1 MIKKKTSSEK
11 KMQNHFQVSMILP
24 KKTAVVGLEFGRTN
38 LDKTFIF
45 VNKRPVEIKEVEKLL
60 KKVTQNILF
69 KNMISL
75 HTLGIIDIQHHI
87 WKDICI
93 IYYYYNN
100 MIRTNISN
108 KYQSQHKL
116 KLFKIWIFKI
126 TRIIQGW
133 GAA

>member
-75 HTLGIIDIQHHI
+75 HTLGIIDIQQHI

-93 IYYYYNN
+93 IYYYYNQCFGSGSGR
-100 MIRTNISN
+100 I
-108 KYQSQHKL
+108 
-116 KLFKIWIFKI
+116 
-126 TRIIQGW
+126 RIIWPDPHQ
-133 GAA
+133 